1 MTYVPNGSYT
11 VEATLAS
18 AVADDATF
26 TTGYPTGTTTE
37 TFSNGHYKAGSGK
50 VVINDLD
57 SWSDADPGIE
67 VTTFGASAI
76 TFTNRTGAS
85 IPAGTKVRVGLLTWQ
100 APPIVLTVPF
110 ASMVTLANGDLVTDL
125 VPGIAGYITHVE
137 WLQGKAVSTASKLAT
152 INVEIGS
159 TDLTGGVV
167 SLTSAL
173 CTPLGKVIA
182 GTRVTANNR
191 LERNSKISVEATSVT
206 AFVEGDGAL
215 RIKIQPDVL

>member
-1 MTYVPNGSYT
+1 MTYVPNGSYV

-37 TFSNGHYKAGSGK
+37 SFSNGNYKAGSGK
-50 VVINDLD
+50 VIINDLD
-57 SWSDADPGIE
+57 SWADADPGIE
-67 VTTFGASAI
+67 VTTFGASTI
-76 TFTNRTGAS
+76 TFTNRTGATLA
-85 IPAGTKVRVGLLTWQ
+85 AGSKVRVGLLTWQ
-100 APPIVLTVPF
+100 GPPRDIIVPF

-137 WLQGKAVSTASKLAT
+137 WVQGKAVTTASKLAT
-152 INVEIGS
+152 INVEIGT

-182 GTRVTANNR
+182 GTRVTAANR
-191 LERNSKISVEATSVT
+191 IERNSKVSVEATSVT
-206 AFVEGDGAL
+206 AFAEGDGYL